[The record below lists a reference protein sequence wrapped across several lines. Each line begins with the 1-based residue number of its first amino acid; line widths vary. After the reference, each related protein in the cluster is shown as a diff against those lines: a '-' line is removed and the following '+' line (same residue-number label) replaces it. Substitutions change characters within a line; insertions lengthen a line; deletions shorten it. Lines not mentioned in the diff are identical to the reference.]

1 MCFIVRTGA
10 EDFINHWMNYSQHWE
25 DTEELRCL
33 TVSLAIKSLAK
44 EDRAS
49 CTHAAAVVVCCISTV
64 CVDVYLSYH
73 DLSVF
78 KFSGLEF

>member
-1 MCFIVRTGA
+1 MS
-10 EDFINHWMNYSQHWE
+10 H
-25 DTEELRCL
+25 
-33 TVSLAIKSLAK
+33 TVSLAIKSLAT

-49 CTHAAAVVVCCISTV
+49 CTHAAAVVVYCISTV

-78 KFSGLEF
+78 KFSCLEF